1 MASKFKY
8 IMNGDYR
15 TLKDTLENLNT
26 RKRTSRRIP
35 TGIVSKNSES
45 SQRYTPEI
53 REQSEFRSPSFVCKI
68 VEMKEALSLRVAILD
83 VSDLIR
89 RRGTVI
95 LTSFPLPPLST
106 LRPPPRYI

>member
-68 VEMKEALSLRVAILD
+68 VEMKPFRY
-83 VSDLIR
+83 
-89 RRGTVI
+89 G
-95 LTSFPLPPLST
+95 
-106 LRPPPRYI
+106 RPSWMCQI